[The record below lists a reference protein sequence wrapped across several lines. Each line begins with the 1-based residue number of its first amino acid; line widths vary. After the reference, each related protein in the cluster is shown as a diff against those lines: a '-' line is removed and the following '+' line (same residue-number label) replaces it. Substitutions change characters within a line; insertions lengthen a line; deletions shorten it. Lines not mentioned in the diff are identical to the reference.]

1 MNKFAIMVHLLLTA
15 CRCRFSAARL
25 GGGLLDMLAPWMAER
40 NIMVGMVPALSV
52 S

>member
-1 MNKFAIMVHLLLTA
+1 MNKFAIMVYILLLTA

-25 GGGLLDMLAPWMAER
+25 GGGLLGLLAPWMAEG
-40 NIMVGMVPALSV
+40 NMVGMVPALSV